1 MPIAQ
6 GFQFGRFAEVEIKNF
21 ITKEKTVISND
32 FEIDFEFFKTVDQI
46 DGASTGVVRIYGLTQ
61 DTFDRVRSDGGEISL
76 RCGYSNSDIITL
88 FVADILMMDMFS
100 SNGTTTTTITCSANV
115 LTHMFGGYVNAGF
128 TDSSLMEIL
137 GEVGRKLGKRVVVG
151 SNNVPKDNIKEY
163 FEYLH
168 TRSFNVDFF
177 GSPQDFLTAISYS
190 FDFEVVVDAIDRRS
204 GNDEEVILM
213 VQRSGGVAESFRHI
227 QNGYSKIDRT
237 STKFKTLKDQENKL
251 AAIFVTPDDEFKTA
265 LVLTKDTGLKKV
277 NMGFKLATATE
288 TQELAANEEQT
299 ESSKEKQSERDQK
312 ERERLAKY
320 KEKVKEGKK
329 VKPYEKKVSTIKVN
343 RKYLTVEALLNPSLR
358 PQSHVLISTSNT
370 SYNGIYVTRDIKY
383 KGNNRQ
389 GDWTMTITC
398 EDTLGR
404 YDTIAKDQTQQ
415 TEEEQETTLTGSV
428 GDNTSYGATDE

>member
-115 LTHMFGGYVNAGF
+115 LTHMFGGYISQGF
-128 TDSSLMEIL
+128 VDASLMEIL
-137 GEVGRKLGKRVVVG
+137 SDLGRQLGRRVMLG
-151 SNNVPKDNIKEY
+151 ANNVPMDDVNAY
-163 FEYLH
+163 FDYIYNKAF
-168 TRSFNVDFF
+168 RVDFF
-177 GSPQDFLTAISYS
+177 GSPQDLLTAISYS
-190 FDFEVVVDAIDRRS
+190 FDFETTDAIDNRD
-204 GNDEEVILM
+204 GKNEPVIKM
-213 VQRSGGVAESFRHI
+213 IQRTGGVAEVFKEI
-227 QNGYSKIDRT
+227 QNGYNRVDRT
-237 STKFKTLKDQENKL
+237 SAKYKTLKQQETDL
-251 AAIFVTPDDEFKTA
+251 QALFITPNEEFKTA

-299 ESSKEKQSERDQK
+299 ETSKEAQSVRDQK